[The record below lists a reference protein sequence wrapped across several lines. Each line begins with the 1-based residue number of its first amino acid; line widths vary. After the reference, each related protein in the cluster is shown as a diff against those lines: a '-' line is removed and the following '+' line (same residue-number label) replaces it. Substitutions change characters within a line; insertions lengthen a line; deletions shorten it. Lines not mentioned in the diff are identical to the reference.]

1 MNINHSTVTYSS
13 IVEIGEKISK
23 LESETKDKYLKLH
36 RGVMDVTHI
45 DINSLCNEI
54 NYNDKK
60 LQQYSPNNG
69 SSELINTIKKE
80 LNLGESNVIIT
91 PGGMAALDLI
101 INSLTDELVYIP
113 NYHWGSWNKILKTH
127 NKTINFFDDFN
138 LQDFKPKNGI
148 VMLCFPS
155 NPTGFS
161 PKFDVIK
168 NFLIYS
174 KENNIT
180 VILDLPYY
188 YLFNENN
195 DNISNYFY
203 DNVIIA
209 SSFSKSIGLSGYR
222 IGYIST
228 KNIELFNSLKI
239 RSLYKYNS
247 ISTVPQF
254 IINELLIEKNIINKY
269 KEETQAHIYKNIEF
283 LKNNN
288 LLFEHYTD
296 VPVGPFAIVNLK
308 FDVLLENKISSV
320 PLSKFTLIKDG
331 SNYNYS
337 RISVSV
343 NHDLFLEYFIPL
355 LKNIK

>member
-1 MNINHSTVTYSS
+1 MNIKQSNVAYSS

-23 LESETKDKYLKLH
+23 LEFETGDKYLKLH

-45 DINSLCNEI
+45 DINSLHTSLDL
-54 NYNDKK
+54 NDKK
-60 LQQYSPNNG
+60 TQQYSPNNG
-69 SSELINTIKKE
+69 SLELIDTIKKE
-80 LNLGESNVIIT
+80 FHLDDANIIIT
-91 PGGMAALDLI
+91 PGGMAALDLV
-101 INSLTDELVYIP
+101 INSLSDETIWIP

-127 NKTINFFDDFN
+127 DKKINFFDDFN
-138 LQDFKPKNGI
+138 LQDFKPQDGI

-161 PKFDVIK
+161 PKLDVIK

-174 KENNIT
+174 KENNVT

-188 YLFNENN
+188 HLFNKSN
-195 DNISNYFY
+195 DGLSNYFY
-203 DNVIIA
+203 DNVIVL

-228 KNIELFNSLKI
+228 KNTELFQTLKT

-254 IINELLIEKNIINKY
+254 IINELLVEKNIVNEY
-269 KEETQAHIYKNIEF
+269 KEKTKTHIRKNIEF
-283 LKNNN
+283 LEKNKF
-288 LLFEHYTD
+288 LFDGYTE
-296 VPVGPFAIVNLK
+296 VPIGPFAVINI
-308 FDVLLENKISSV
+308 DSNTLLNYKISSV
-320 PLSKFTLIKDG
+320 PLSKFTLIKNEKND
-331 SNYNYS
+331 NYS

-343 NHDLFLEYFIPL
+343 NHLSFLEYFIPIL
-355 LKNIK
+355 EKKQ